1 MRLAATNPELVRG
14 IVLTGVPLL
23 RPETAAAK
31 PAFGFRALR
40 FLNKWHFIS
49 NDLMEKE
56 RRKRGSADYRA
67 AEGEMREVLVK
78 AVNEDYGDALD
89 ALASNGLPVAM
100 VWGEHDTAATTAMA
114 ERARARIGAHADLVV
129 VPGSAHLLDDG
140 LVAALRTGDRRPGRA
155 TMSATANVLVGLAIS
170 LLALASYL
178 RWWRVAQREHY
189 EPGRLVAMAAIWC
202 RAQPTNILA
211 LAAVLVLCLV
221 GLKLPLVGLV
231 GAVVW
236 LLWPPGLALL
246 RPAKKLVWTP
256 RVRRLAVIT
265 VVLHVVVTGFF
276 LAFGEAVALVPLL
289 ALPIAEVALLAAHPL
304 EDQLGRRYEVS
315 AAARIKQVA
324 PRVVA
329 ITGSYGKTSTKNYA
343 AHLMAGRWSVL
354 ASPASFNNVLGLA
367 RAVNDRLTPGTDVFV
382 AEMGTY
388 GPGEIARLCRL
399 FPPEVS
405 AITTIGEAHLE
416 RMKDRATIVRAKSEI
431 LEPAKTI
438 VLNVDVPE
446 LAEAAEQYAATKR
459 VIRCATTEGATA
471 DVVVRRD
478 GDGWLLVLSGQEHRV
493 ALPAEVGHPI
503 NVAVA
508 VGLALAVDVPEQAIL
523 DRLASVPATPHRAET
538 TTLDT
543 GVTVIDDTYNANP
556 EGAAQALVSARSLV
570 GEGGTVWTIT
580 PGMVELGPEQV
591 RRNADFARAATA
603 DEGMQL
609 AIVGHTNRTALRAG
623 DASRTQ
629 VFGSRE
635 EAARHVMATA
645 AAGDVVLYEND
656 LPDHYP

>member
-1 MRLAATNPELVRG
+1 
-14 IVLTGVPLL
+14 
-23 RPETAAAK
+23 
-31 PAFGFRALR
+31 
-40 FLNKWHFIS
+40 
-49 NDLMEKE
+49 
-56 RRKRGSADYRA
+56 
-67 AEGEMREVLVK
+67 
-78 AVNEDYGDALD
+78 
-89 ALASNGLPVAM
+89 
-100 VWGEHDTAATTAMA
+100 
-114 ERARARIGAHADLVV
+114 
-129 VPGSAHLLDDG
+129 
-140 LVAALRTGDRRPGRA
+140 
-155 TMSATANVLVGLAIS
+155 MSATANVLVGLAIS

-189 EPGRLVAMAAIWC
+189 EPGRLVAMATIWC
-202 RAQPTNILA
+202 RAQPTNIPA
-211 LAAVLVLCLV
+211 LAAVVVLCVV
-221 GLKLPLVGLV
+221 GLKLPVVALV
-231 GAVVW
+231 GAVLW

-265 VVLHVVVTGFF
+265 VLLHVVVTGFF

-289 ALPIAEVALLAAHPL
+289 ALPIAEVALLAAQPL
-304 EDQLGRRYEVS
+304 EDQLSRRYEVS

-343 AHLMAGRWSVL
+343 THLMAGRWSVL

-367 RAVNDRLTPGTDVFV
+367 RAVNDRLVPGTDVFV

-431 LEPAKTI
+431 LEPAKTV
-438 VLNVDVPE
+438 VLNIDVPE
-446 LAEAAEQYAATKR
+446 LAEAAERLAATKR
-459 VIRCATTEGATA
+459 VIRCATVEGRAA
-471 DVVVRRD
+471 EVVVRRD
-478 GDGWLLVLSGQEHRV
+478 AQSGADGWLISLSGQEHRI

-508 VGLALAVDVPEQAIL
+508 VGLALAVDVPDNLIL

-538 TTLDT
+538 TVLDT

-580 PGMVELGPEQV
+580 PGMVELGTEQAQ
-591 RRNADFARAATA
+591 RNADFARAATA
-603 DEGMQL
+603 DEGMRL
-609 AIVGHTNRTALRAG
+609 CIVGHTNRTALRSG
-623 DASRTQ
+623 DAGRTQ
-629 VFGSRE
+629 EFGSRE

-645 AAGDVVLYEND
+645 TAGDVVLYEND

>member
-1 MRLAATNPELVRG
+1 MN
-14 IVLTGVPLL
+14 
-23 RPETAAAK
+23 
-31 PAFGFRALR
+31 
-40 FLNKWHFIS
+40 
-49 NDLMEKE
+49 
-56 RRKRGSADYRA
+56 
-67 AEGEMREVLVK
+67 
-78 AVNEDYGDALD
+78 
-89 ALASNGLPVAM
+89 
-100 VWGEHDTAATTAMA
+100 
-114 ERARARIGAHADLVV
+114 
-129 VPGSAHLLDDG
+129 
-140 LVAALRTGDRRPGRA
+140 
-155 TMSATANVLVGLAIS
+155 ATANVLVAVAIS

-189 EPGRLVAMAAIWC
+189 EPGRLLVMATIWC
-202 RAQPTNILA
+202 RAQPTNLLA
-211 LAAVLVLCLV
+211 LGAVVVLCLV

-246 RPAKKLVWTP
+246 RPSKKLVWTP

-276 LAFGEAVALVPLL
+276 IAFGEAVALVPLL

-304 EDQLGRRYEVS
+304 EEHLSRRFEVS
-315 AAARIKQVA
+315 AAARIKQVG
-324 PRVVA
+324 PRVLA

-343 AHLMAGRWSVL
+343 AHLIAGRWSVL

-367 RAVNDRLTPGTDVFV
+367 RAVNDRLIPGTDVFV

-399 FPPEVS
+399 VPPEIS

-431 LEPAKTI
+431 LEPAKTV

-446 LAEAAEQYAATKR
+446 LAAAADRLAGTKR
-459 VIRCATTEGATA
+459 VIRCATTEDANA

-478 GDGWLLVLSGQEHRV
+478 DAGWLLDLSGETHRV
-493 ALPAEVGHPI
+493 ALPADVGHPI
-503 NVAVA
+503 NVAIA
-508 VGLALAVDVPEQAIL
+508 VGLALAVDVPDRVIT
-523 DRLASVPATPHRAET
+523 DRLPSIPATPHRAET
-538 TTLDT
+538 ATLDS

-556 EGAAQALVSARSLV
+556 EGAAQALAQARALA
-570 GEGGTVWTIT
+570 GAGGTVWTVT
-580 PGMVELGPEQV
+580 PGMVELGREQV

-603 DEGMQL
+603 DADMRL
-609 AIVGHTNRTALRAG
+609 VIVGHTNRAALRAG
-623 DASRTQ
+623 EASRTEA
-629 VFGSRE
+629 FGSRD
-635 EAARHVMATA
+635 EAVRHVMAA
-645 AAGDVVLYEND
+645 ASAGDVVLYEND

>member
-1 MRLAATNPELVRG
+1 V
-14 IVLTGVPLL
+14 
-23 RPETAAAK
+23 
-31 PAFGFRALR
+31 
-40 FLNKWHFIS
+40 
-49 NDLMEKE
+49 
-56 RRKRGSADYRA
+56 
-67 AEGEMREVLVK
+67 
-78 AVNEDYGDALD
+78 
-89 ALASNGLPVAM
+89 
-100 VWGEHDTAATTAMA
+100 
-114 ERARARIGAHADLVV
+114 
-129 VPGSAHLLDDG
+129 
-140 LVAALRTGDRRPGRA
+140 
-155 TMSATANVLVGLAIS
+155 SATANVLVALGIS
-170 LLALASYL
+170 ALTLASYL

-189 EPGRLVAMAAIWC
+189 EAGRLVAMAAIWC
-202 RAQPTNILA
+202 RAQPTNVLA
-211 LAAVLVLCLV
+211 LAAVVALCLV
-221 GLKLPLVGLV
+221 GLKVLLVGLV
-231 GAVVW
+231 GALVW

-246 RPAKKLVWTP
+246 RPSKKLVWTP

-304 EDQLGRRYEVS
+304 EDHLSRRYEVS

-367 RAVNDRLTPGTDVFV
+367 RAVNDRLTPGTDVFI

-399 FPPEVS
+399 FPPEVA

-416 RMKDRATIVRAKSEI
+416 RMKNRATIVRAKSEI
-431 LEPAKTI
+431 LEPARTI

-446 LAEAAEQYAATKR
+446 LAEAADRYAATKR
-459 VIRCATTEGATA
+459 VIRCATTEGVSG

-478 GDGWLLVLSGQEHRV
+478 ADGWLLTLSGQEHRV
-493 ALPAEVGHPI
+493 ALPAEAGHPI

-508 VGLALAVDVPEQAIL
+508 VGLALAVDVPEKTIL

-538 TTLDT
+538 TVLDT

-580 PGMVELGPEQV
+580 PGMVELGPEQA

-629 VFGSRE
+629 VFGSRD

-645 AAGDVVLYEND
+645 TAGDVVLYEND

>member
-1 MRLAATNPELVRG
+1 M
-14 IVLTGVPLL
+14 
-23 RPETAAAK
+23 
-31 PAFGFRALR
+31 
-40 FLNKWHFIS
+40 
-49 NDLMEKE
+49 
-56 RRKRGSADYRA
+56 
-67 AEGEMREVLVK
+67 
-78 AVNEDYGDALD
+78 
-89 ALASNGLPVAM
+89 
-100 VWGEHDTAATTAMA
+100 
-114 ERARARIGAHADLVV
+114 
-129 VPGSAHLLDDG
+129 
-140 LVAALRTGDRRPGRA
+140 
-155 TMSATANVLVGLAIS
+155 
-170 LLALASYL
+170 
-178 RWWRVAQREHY
+178 
-189 EPGRLVAMAAIWC
+189 
-202 RAQPTNILA
+202 
-211 LAAVLVLCLV
+211 
-221 GLKLPLVGLV
+221 
-231 GAVVW
+231 
-236 LLWPPGLALL
+236 
-246 RPAKKLVWTP
+246 
-256 RVRRLAVIT
+256 
-265 VVLHVVVTGFF
+265 LHVVVTGFF

-304 EDQLGRRYEVS
+304 EDQLSRRYEVS
-315 AAARIKQVA
+315 AAAKIKQVA

-367 RAVNDRLTPGTDVFV
+367 RSVNDRLTPGTDVFV

-399 FPPEVS
+399 FPPEVA

-431 LEPAKTI
+431 LEPARTI

-446 LAEAAEQYAATKR
+446 LAEAAERYAATKR

-478 GDGWLLVLSGQEHRV
+478 DG
-493 ALPAEVGHPI
+493 
-503 NVAVA
+503 
-508 VGLALAVDVPEQAIL
+508 
-523 DRLASVPATPHRAET
+523 RLAALSCPARSTGSRCRPRSAT
-538 TTLDT
+538 RSTSPSRSGWRSRSTYRRRRSWTGSPRCRRPRTAPRPRSLDT

-580 PGMVELGPEQV
+580 PGMVELGPEQA

-609 AIVGHTNRTALRAG
+609 CIVGHTNRTALRAG

-629 VFGSRE
+629 VFGSRD

-645 AAGDVVLYEND
+645 TAGDVVLYEND

>member
-1 MRLAATNPELVRG
+1 V
-14 IVLTGVPLL
+14 
-23 RPETAAAK
+23 
-31 PAFGFRALR
+31 
-40 FLNKWHFIS
+40 
-49 NDLMEKE
+49 
-56 RRKRGSADYRA
+56 
-67 AEGEMREVLVK
+67 
-78 AVNEDYGDALD
+78 
-89 ALASNGLPVAM
+89 
-100 VWGEHDTAATTAMA
+100 
-114 ERARARIGAHADLVV
+114 
-129 VPGSAHLLDDG
+129 
-140 LVAALRTGDRRPGRA
+140 
-155 TMSATANVLVGLAIS
+155 SATANVLVGLAIS
-170 LLALASYL
+170 LLTLTSYL

-189 EPGRLVAMAAIWC
+189 EPGRLVAMAVIWC
-202 RAQPTNILA
+202 RAQPTNLLA
-211 LAAVLVLCLV
+211 LGAVLVLCLV

-289 ALPIAEVALLAAHPL
+289 ALPIAEVSLLAAHPL
-304 EDQLGRRYEVS
+304 EEHLNRKYEVS

-343 AHLMAGRWSVL
+343 AHLIAGRWSVL

-367 RAVNDRLTPGTDVFV
+367 RAVNDRLIAGTDVFV

-431 LEPAKTI
+431 LEPAQTI

-446 LAEAAEQYAATKR
+446 LADAAEQYSATKR
-459 VIRCATTEGATA
+459 VIRCSTTDATAGTAA

-478 GDGWLLVLSGQEHRV
+478 GEHWLVGLGDTSQAVT
-493 ALPAEVGHPI
+493 LPPEVGHPI
-503 NVAVA
+503 NVAIA
-508 VGLALAVDVPEQAIL
+508 IGLALAVDVPEQMIL
-523 DRLASVPATPHRAET
+523 DRLATVPATPHRAET
-538 TTLDT
+538 TSLDT

-556 EGAAQALVSARSLV
+556 EGAAQALARAVSLA
-570 GEGGTVWTIT
+570 GEGGTVWTVT

-603 DEGMQL
+603 DEGMRL
-609 AIVGHTNRTALRAG
+609 VIVGRTNRAALSAG
-623 DASRTQ
+623 EASRTQ
-629 VFGSRE
+629 VFGSRD
-635 EAARHVMATA
+635 EAARHVMAA
-645 AAGDVVLYEND
+645 ASAGDVVLYEND

>member
-1 MRLAATNPELVRG
+1 
-14 IVLTGVPLL
+14 
-23 RPETAAAK
+23 
-31 PAFGFRALR
+31 
-40 FLNKWHFIS
+40 
-49 NDLMEKE
+49 
-56 RRKRGSADYRA
+56 
-67 AEGEMREVLVK
+67 
-78 AVNEDYGDALD
+78 
-89 ALASNGLPVAM
+89 
-100 VWGEHDTAATTAMA
+100 
-114 ERARARIGAHADLVV
+114 
-129 VPGSAHLLDDG
+129 
-140 LVAALRTGDRRPGRA
+140 
-155 TMSATANVLVGLAIS
+155 MSATANVLVGLAIS

-202 RAQPTNILA
+202 RAQPTNVLA
-211 LAAVLVLCLV
+211 LAAVLALCLV

-231 GAVVW
+231 GALVW

-246 RPAKKLVWTP
+246 RPAKKLAWTP
-256 RVRRLAVIT
+256 RVRRLAAIT

-304 EDQLGRRYEVS
+304 EDQLSRRYEVS

-416 RMKDRATIVRAKSEI
+416 RMRDRATIVRAKSEI
-431 LEPAKTI
+431 LEPAQTI

-446 LAEAAEQYAATKR
+446 LAAAAEQYAATKR

-478 GDGWLLVLSGQEHRV
+478 GDGWLLVLSGHEHRV
-493 ALPAEVGHPI
+493 TLPTEVGHPI

-508 VGLALAVDVPEQAIL
+508 VGLALAVDVPEKAIL
-523 DRLASVPATPHRAET
+523 DRLALGAGDPAPRRDHAPRHRRHGDRRHLQRQPRGRRAGAGECQVT
-538 TTLDT
+538 RRRGRH
-543 GVTVIDDTYNANP
+543 GVDDHPRYGRARTRA
-556 EGAAQALVSARSLV
+556 GAAQRRLR
-570 GEGGTVWTIT
+570 
-580 PGMVELGPEQV
+580 PGRHG
-591 RRNADFARAATA
+591 RRAHAAGHRRPHQPDRAAGRGREP
-603 DEGMQL
+603 DPGVRQPRR
-609 AIVGHTNRTALRAG
+609 GGPPRHG
-623 DASRTQ
+623 DRDC
-629 VFGSRE
+629 R
-635 EAARHVMATA
+635 
-645 AAGDVVLYEND
+645 
-656 LPDHYP
+656 

>member
-1 MRLAATNPELVRG
+1 
-14 IVLTGVPLL
+14 
-23 RPETAAAK
+23 
-31 PAFGFRALR
+31 
-40 FLNKWHFIS
+40 
-49 NDLMEKE
+49 
-56 RRKRGSADYRA
+56 
-67 AEGEMREVLVK
+67 
-78 AVNEDYGDALD
+78 
-89 ALASNGLPVAM
+89 
-100 VWGEHDTAATTAMA
+100 
-114 ERARARIGAHADLVV
+114 
-129 VPGSAHLLDDG
+129 
-140 LVAALRTGDRRPGRA
+140 
-155 TMSATANVLVGLAIS
+155 MSATANVLVALAIS

-189 EPGRLVAMAAIWC
+189 EAGRVVAMAAIWC
-202 RAQPTNILA
+202 RARPTNIQA
-211 LAAVLVLCLV
+211 LAAVVVLCLV

-231 GAVVW
+231 GALVW

-246 RPAKKLVWTP
+246 RPTQKLVWTA
-256 RVRRLAVIT
+256 RVRRLAAIT

-276 LAFGEAVALVPLL
+276 VTFGEAVALVPLL
-289 ALPIAEVALLAAHPL
+289 ALPIVEVALLAAHPL
-304 EDQLGRRYEVS
+304 EDHLSRRYEIS
-315 AAARIKQVA
+315 AAAKIRQVA

-329 ITGSYGKTSTKNYA
+329 ITGSYGKTSTKNYT

-354 ASPASFNNVLGLA
+354 ASPASFNNVMGLA
-367 RAVNDRLTPGTDVFV
+367 RAVNDRLTHGTDVFL

-388 GPGEIARLCRL
+388 GTGEIARLCRL

-446 LAEAAEQYAATKR
+446 LAVAAERYAPTKR
-459 VIRCATTEGATA
+459 VIRCATTEDATA
-471 DVVVRRD
+471 DVVVRREAGSD
-478 GDGWLLVLSGQEHRV
+478 AGGWLLELSGTAHRV

-508 VGLALAVDVPEQAIL
+508 VGLALAVDVPERAIL

-556 EGAAQALVSARSLV
+556 EGAAQAMVSARSLV

-580 PGMVELGPEQV
+580 PGMVELGPEQA

-623 DASRTQ
+623 DASRTR

-645 AAGDVVLYEND
+645 RAGDVVLYEND

>member
-1 MRLAATNPELVRG
+1 
-14 IVLTGVPLL
+14 
-23 RPETAAAK
+23 
-31 PAFGFRALR
+31 
-40 FLNKWHFIS
+40 
-49 NDLMEKE
+49 
-56 RRKRGSADYRA
+56 
-67 AEGEMREVLVK
+67 
-78 AVNEDYGDALD
+78 
-89 ALASNGLPVAM
+89 
-100 VWGEHDTAATTAMA
+100 
-114 ERARARIGAHADLVV
+114 
-129 VPGSAHLLDDG
+129 
-140 LVAALRTGDRRPGRA
+140 
-155 TMSATANVLVGLAIS
+155 MSATANVLVGLTIS

-189 EPGRLVAMAAIWC
+189 EPGRLVAMAVIWC
-202 RAQPTNILA
+202 RAQTVNVLA
-211 LAAVLVLCLV
+211 LAAVVVLCLV
-221 GLKLPLVGLV
+221 GLTLPLVGLV
-231 GAVVW
+231 GALVW

-246 RPAKKLVWTP
+246 RPSKALVWTP
-256 RVRRLAVIT
+256 RVRRLAGIT

-276 LAFGEAVALVPLL
+276 LAFGEAVALLPLL

-304 EDQLGRRYEVS
+304 EDHLSRRYEVS
-315 AAARIKQVA
+315 AAAKIKQVA

-354 ASPASFNNVLGLA
+354 ASPASFNNMLGLA
-367 RAVNDRLTPGTDVFV
+367 RSVNDRLVPGTDVFV

-431 LEPAKTI
+431 LAPARTI

-446 LAEAAEQYAATKR
+446 LARAAEQYADSKR
-459 VIRCATTEGATA
+459 VIRCATSDGVAA

-478 GDGWLLVLSGQEHRV
+478 ADGWLVRLSGEEHRIT
-493 ALPAEVGHPI
+493 LPAEVGHPI
-503 NVAVA
+503 NVSIAI
-508 VGLALAVDVPEQAIL
+508 GLALAVDVPDKTIL

-538 TTLDT
+538 TTLGN

-556 EGAAQALVSARSLV
+556 EGAAQALTSARELV

-580 PGMVELGPEQV
+580 PGMVELGREQV
-591 RRNADFARAATA
+591 QRNADFARAATA

-609 AIVGHTNRTALRAG
+609 AIVGRTNRAALSAG
-623 DASRTQ
+623 EASRTH
-629 VFGSRE
+629 VFASRE
-635 EAARHVMATA
+635 EAAAHVMAAVTS
-645 AAGDVVLYEND
+645 GDVVLYEND

>member
-1 MRLAATNPELVRG
+1 VSG
-14 IVLTGVPLL
+14 
-23 RPETAAAK
+23 
-31 PAFGFRALR
+31 
-40 FLNKWHFIS
+40 
-49 NDLMEKE
+49 
-56 RRKRGSADYRA
+56 
-67 AEGEMREVLVK
+67 
-78 AVNEDYGDALD
+78 
-89 ALASNGLPVAM
+89 
-100 VWGEHDTAATTAMA
+100 
-114 ERARARIGAHADLVV
+114 
-129 VPGSAHLLDDG
+129 
-140 LVAALRTGDRRPGRA
+140 
-155 TMSATANVLVGLAIS
+155 TANVLVALAIS

-189 EPGRLVAMAAIWC
+189 EPGRLLVMAAIWC
-202 RAQPTNILA
+202 RAQPANLLA
-211 LAAVLVLCLV
+211 LGAILVLCLV
-221 GLKLPLVGLV
+221 GLKVPLIGLV

-246 RPAKKLVWTP
+246 RPSKKLVWTP

-276 LAFGEAVALVPLL
+276 VAFGEAVSLVPLL

-304 EDQLGRRYEVS
+304 EEHLGRKYEVS
-315 AAARIKQVA
+315 AAARIAQVG

-343 AHLMAGRWSVL
+343 AHLIGGRWSVL

-367 RAVNDRLTPGTDVFV
+367 RAVNDRLVPGTDVFI

-431 LEPAKTI
+431 LEPARTV

-446 LAEAAEQYAATKR
+446 LAEAAERHAATKR
-459 VIRCATTEGATA
+459 VVRCTTTEGTVA

-478 GDGWLLVLSGQEHRV
+478 ADGWLVALSGTEHRIT
-493 ALPAEVGHPI
+493 LPAEVGHPI
-503 NVAVA
+503 NVAIA
-508 VGLALAVDVPEQAIL
+508 VGLALALDVPEKTVL
-523 DRLASVPATPHRAET
+523 DRLATVPATPHRAET
-538 TTLDT
+538 TTLGT

-556 EGAAQALVSARSLV
+556 EGAAQALARARSLV
-570 GEGGTVWTIT
+570 GDGGTVWTVT
-580 PGMVELGPEQV
+580 PGMVELGPEQG

-603 DEGMQL
+603 DQDMRL
-609 AIVGHTNRTALRAG
+609 VIVGRTNRTALSAG
-623 DASRTQ
+623 EASRTE
-629 VFGSRE
+629 VFGSRD
-635 EAARHVMATA
+635 EAARHVMASA